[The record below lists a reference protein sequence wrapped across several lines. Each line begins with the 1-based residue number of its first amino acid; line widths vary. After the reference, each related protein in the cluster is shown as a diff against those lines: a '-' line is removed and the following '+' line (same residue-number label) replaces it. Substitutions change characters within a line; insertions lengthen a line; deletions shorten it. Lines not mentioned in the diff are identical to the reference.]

1 MKLRLLTLLAW
12 AVAGLHAQAAAA
24 KSISI
29 SEAEKL
35 LKSLNTPSANACVGQ
50 GNVRMGGKR
59 LLDNCDAALAE
70 LRMKRSAERKPSA
83 GRLGIYAIVESGI
96 HLAHAMAQTKLH
108 GRLSSEACA
117 DFQTHVRTLEAI
129 DVYSLGEELAAMV
142 DEDIQ
147 KGLKPLRACRANA
160 ATPYVPDHT
169 ERSLGA
175 VVNDSAVLM
184 VELSRDPQVLP
195 CLDYMK
201 ATNWE
206 VGELTRRCETAMGR
220 LGYRR
225 DHEPPMS
232 TATRSTYLQAEVN
245 VLIREHNGFT
255 DKRMLN
261 SFRACQ
267 VLEELYGKLVEIDP
281 DSIDPRLSNQTAEWM
296 SQAEKNLPI
305 CRRQFTIERS
315 PFSVFGY

>member
-1 MKLRLLTLLAW
+1 MKLRVLTMLVYA
-12 AVAGLHAQAAAA
+12 AAGLYAQAATA
-24 KSISI
+24 KSIGI
-29 SEAEKL
+29 GEAEKL
-35 LKSLNTPSANACVGQ
+35 LKSLETPAANACIGK

-70 LRMKRSAERKPSA
+70 LRAKRSAERKPSA
-83 GRLGIYAIVESGI
+83 GRLGVYAIVESGM

-108 GRLSSEACA
+108 GRLSPEACA

-129 DVYSLGEELAAMV
+129 DVYSLGEELGAMV

-160 ATPYVPDHT
+160 AAPYVPDHT

-175 VVNDSAVLM
+175 AVNDSAVLL
-184 VELSRDPQVLP
+184 VELSKDPQVLP

-201 ATNWE
+201 AANWE
-206 VGELTRRCETAMGR
+206 IGELTRRCETAMGR

-245 VLIREHNGFT
+245 VLIREHNGFN
-255 DKRMLN
+255 DKRMLD
-261 SFRACQ
+261 SFKACE
-267 VLEELYGKLVEIDP
+267 VLEESYSKLIEIDP
-281 DSIDPRLSNQTAEWM
+281 DSIDPKLSNRAAEWM
-296 SQAEKNLPI
+296 TQAERNLPI
-305 CRRQFTIERS
+305 CRSKYNIERS